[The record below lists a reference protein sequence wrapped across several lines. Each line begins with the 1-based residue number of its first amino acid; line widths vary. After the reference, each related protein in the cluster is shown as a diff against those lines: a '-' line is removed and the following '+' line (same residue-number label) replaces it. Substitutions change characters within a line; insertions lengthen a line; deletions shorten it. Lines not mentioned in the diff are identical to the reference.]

1 MFHIKYRLRYEGKNA
16 DDHILPAHEGA
27 QSLEGMTWSFA
38 LLGNYVA
45 TGQIRKRGNLDSR
58 VRFFISPPRR
68 GSFATDI
75 VATITDPN
83 NIWLTTIVGTYAVA
97 TATDSIN
104 ALFKYSFKAVC
115 GIVSKEDEKDLKRLE
130 RLPSGDLEALV
141 DGIEPSISRAH
152 SVIGVGAKSLSIDK
166 GRTPLLQLNNNTKD
180 YVRTSIVDSDTV
192 EREVSV
198 GALNV
203 NSGNGRVYLEDIG
216 KTVPFSIIKE
226 PIPGTYQALSRS
238 LDRNARGLPSDV
250 NIDCQEVTSVNGLI
264 KKLIIHAAW
273 QGD

>member
-1 MFHIKYRLRYEGKNA
+1 M
-16 DDHILPAHEGA
+16 
-27 QSLEGMTWSFA
+27 
-38 LLGNYVA
+38 
-45 TGQIRKRGNLDSR
+45 
-58 VRFFISPPRR
+58 RFFISPARR
-68 GSFATDI
+68 GSFVTDV

-115 GIVSKEDEKDLKRLE
+115 GLGSKDDEKDLKRLE

-152 SVIGVGAKSLSIDK
+152 TVIGVGARSLTIEK
-166 GRTPLLQLNNNTKD
+166 GKTPLLQLNNDTKD
-180 YVRTSIVDSDTV
+180 YVRTSIVDTDTV

-203 NSGNGRVYLEDIG
+203 NSGNGRVYLQDIG

-226 PIPGTYQALSRS
+226 PTPGTYQALSRS

-250 NIDCQEVTSVNGLI
+250 NIHCQEVTSINGVI

-273 QGD
+273 QSA